1 MIYIKVTTPDMIYW
15 YISYMTKIENIDLL
29 MLFEICPCRINTCKD
44 KMSGYK
50 KGSKKTDEREKLK

>member
-1 MIYIKVTTPDMIYW
+1 MIYW